1 MTQSVTATLMPTTRV
16 THALDATTRAQYL
29 MAMGIAAEL
38 AEDAATLAR
47 SAEGMAEHGRGD
59 TASLQCLAESFERG
73 LGTALRSVQSA
84 IDACDPAAAARRLEE
99 EEAA

>member
-1 MTQSVTATLMPTTRV
+1 MTQSATA
-16 THALDATTRAQYL
+16 ALTPTTRAQYV

-73 LGTALRSVQSA
+73 LHTALRSAQSA
-84 IDACDPAAAARRLEE
+84 IDACDPAAAARRIEE